1 MKNVLIMDDEKSIRD
16 LLVINFK
23 RAGYTVHEADCGRAA
38 LKVFEENPDIIL
50 AILDIMLPDIDGF
63 QVCRRLREKNR
74 NMGII
79 MLSAKDL
86 DEDMLSGYGSGAD
99 DYVKKPFSPAIL
111 IAKADALCRRVE
123 SIAPAAP
130 QQSASVSKTSSLQVY
145 EGSPFS
151 RDVRSNNFY
160 KNGKPLDLTPTEV
173 NILKFFLEHPDTPLT
188 REEILQGVWGDDFY
202 GDPDIVNVNIRRLR
216 VKIEESTKSPKF
228 IKTEWNYG
236 YRWNNGDGE

>member
-123 SIAPAAP
+123 SVASSSRGQTEAPKKS
-130 QQSASVSKTSSLQVY
+130 SAIYSY

-151 RDVRSNNFY
+151 RDTRTNSFY

-188 REEILQGVWGDDFY
+188 REEILQGVWGEDFY

-216 VKIEESTKSPKF
+216 VKIEESAKAPKY

-236 YRWNNGDGE
+236 YRWSNGEE

>member
-23 RAGYTVHEADCGRAA
+23 RAGYTVYEADCGRAA
-38 LKVFEENPDIIL
+38 LKVFEDNPDIVL

-63 QVCRRLREKNR
+63 QVCRKLREKNR
-74 NMGII
+74 SMGII

-123 SIAPAAP
+123 ITSARFSGQQEEP
-130 QQSASVSKTSSLQVY
+130 QIKNPSVFVY

-151 RDVRSNNFY
+151 RDTRTNNFY
-160 KNGKPLDLTPTEV
+160 KNGKALDLTPTEN
-173 NILKFFLEHPDTPLT
+173 NILRFFLEHPDTPLT
-188 REEILQGVWGDDFY
+188 REEILHGVWGEDFF

-216 VKIEESTKSPKF
+216 VKIEESAKSPKY

-236 YRWNNGDGE
+236 YRWSNGEE